1 MRLQRLDLMADRG
14 GGDRELIGRIDEAEM
29 AGGRLEGAKGVQRR
43 QAARHRIGP
52 VER

>member
-14 GGDRELIGRIDEAEM
+14 RGDRQLVGRIDEAEM
-29 AGGRLEGAKGVQRR
+29 RGGGLEGAEGVERR